1 MIPVWLL
8 ALGIV
13 GLNFTVWGLVGL
25 CRLVD
30 EKVLGR
36 WRRRRARRA
45 GRPQPGWGPWE
56 PVPSL
61 HTVAVLMPAHDE
73 EVVIAESLAAITAL
87 VPAGQVHVVSDGSTD
102 RTVELAREAGVH
114 VISTASNVGKAGA
127 LTEAVERFDLVER
140 FDYVLIL
147 DADTRV
153 RPGYFEA
160 ALPLFTDPG
169 VAAVAGAVRSSW
181 DPDRL
186 SLMGKILVCHRQRI
200 YALTQRLLKYGQ
212 TWRRLN
218 ATHIVPG
225 FASMYRTRVLPLID
239 MNPPGLVI
247 EDFNMTFE
255 LYRRKLGRVGFTM
268 RAVAE
273 TQDPARLI
281 DYVRQTRRWSLGL
294 WQTVRRLP
302 PRPSLFGAMLTLLL
316 IELITAAVSFLLL
329 PVLAVILVLPEI
341 TPAALTWP
349 VEGPAY
355 AVLAAHLSLAAL
367 LFGLLLPDFLL
378 TCLVVVLERSPRFF
392 AAFLAF
398 PLLRLIDSY
407 LALRTF
413 VPGMRRRSDGRWTSP
428 VRREVIETP
437 VVEELTAAGVL
448 TAAGEERVLET
459 AVAQR
464 LDRPRR
470 VALSVRSRHAEA
482 PSGAEAPEQA
492 RVLGA

>member
-13 GLNFTVWGLVGL
+13 GLNFTIWGLVGL

-30 EKVLGR
+30 EQVIGR

-45 GRPQPGWGPWE
+45 GRPELPAV
-56 PVPSL
+56 PVPGL
-61 HTVAVLMPAHDE
+61 ETVAVLMAAHDE

-87 VPAGQVHVVSDGSTD
+87 LPAAQVHVVSDGSTD
-102 RTVELAREAGVH
+102 RTVELAEQAGVH
-114 VISTASNVGKAGA
+114 VISTGVNLGKAGA
-127 LTEAVERFDLVER
+127 LEEAVERFDLVER

-181 DPDRL
+181 DGDRL
-186 SLMGKILVCHRQRI
+186 SLVGKVILCHRQRI

-225 FASMYRTRVLPLID
+225 FASMYRTRVLPQID

-255 LYRRKLGRVGFTM
+255 LYRRRLGRVGFTLK
-268 RAVAE
+268 AVAE
-273 TQDPARLI
+273 TQDPDRLA

-302 PRPSLFGAMLTLLL
+302 PRPSLFGAMLVLLL
-316 IELITAAVSFLLL
+316 LELVTAAVSFLLL
-329 PVLAVILVLPEI
+329 PVLVIVLVLPEI
-341 TPAALTWP
+341 TAGALTWP
-349 VEGPAY
+349 VEGPLY

-367 LFGLLLPDFLL
+367 LFGLLLPDFVL
-378 TCLVVVLERSPRFF
+378 TCVVVLIERRTRYL
-392 AAFLAF
+392 AAFIAF
-398 PLLRLIDSY
+398 PVLRLIDAY
-407 LALRTF
+407 LALRTL
-413 VPGMRRRSDGRWTSP
+413 VPGMRRSSDGRWTSP
-428 VRREVIETP
+428 TRREVTP
-437 VVEELTAAGVL
+437 APERAELVAAG
-448 TAAGEERVLET
+448 GERTVET
-459 AVAQR
+459 AIAER
-464 LDRPRR
+464 LDRPDAATGSGRPAEVRR
-470 VALSVRSRHAEA
+470 ST
-482 PSGAEAPEQA
+482 GT
-492 RVLGA
+492 G

>member
-13 GLNFTVWGLVGL
+13 GLNFTIWGLVGL
-25 CRLVD
+25 CRLID
-30 EKVLGR
+30 EKVLDR

-45 GRPQPGWGPWE
+45 GQPE
-56 PVPSL
+56 LTSVPVPPLAS
-61 HTVAVLMPAHDE
+61 VAVLMPAHDE
-73 EVVIAESLAAITAL
+73 EVVIAESLAAIIAL
-87 VPAGQVHVVSDGSTD
+87 IPADQVHVVSDGSTD

-114 VISTASNVGKAGA
+114 VISTRTNIGKAGA

-140 FDYVLIL
+140 FDYVLLL

-181 DPDRL
+181 DGDRL
-186 SLMGKILVCHRQRI
+186 SLMGKIIVCHRQRI

-239 MNPPGLVI
+239 MNPPGLVL

-255 LYRRKLGRVGFTM
+255 LYRHRLGRVGFTM
-268 RAVAE
+268 KAVAE
-273 TQDPARLI
+273 TQDPDTLI

-316 IELITAAVSFLLL
+316 IELVTAAVSFLLL
-329 PVLAVILVLPEI
+329 PVLALVLVLPQI
-341 TPAALTWP
+341 IPSALTWP
-349 VEGPAY
+349 VEGPLY
-355 AVLAAHLSLAAL
+355 GVLAAHLSLPAL

-378 TCLVVVLERSPRFF
+378 TCLVVLIERRTRYL

-398 PLLRLIDSY
+398 PLLRLIDAY
-407 LALRTF
+407 LALRTL
-413 VPGMRRRSDGRWTSP
+413 VPGMRRLSDGRWTSP
-428 VRREVIETP
+428 ARREVLEP
-437 VVEELTAAGVL
+437 GVAGELTAAP
-448 TAAGEERVLET
+448 EERVLET
-459 AVAQR
+459 AIAER
-464 LDRPRR
+464 LDRPSAADA
-470 VALSVRSRHAEA
+470 VLTDPGGSSEGSGALEEA
-482 PSGAEAPEQA
+482 PAAIPSAGS
-492 RVLGA
+492 

>member
-8 ALGIV
+8 VLGIV

-30 EKVLGR
+30 DKVLGR
-36 WRRRRARRA
+36 WRRRRARRRA
-45 GRPQPGWGPWE
+45 GDSGPA
-56 PVPSL
+56 PVPVPPL
-61 HTVAVLMPAHDE
+61 ATVAVLMPAYNE

-87 VPAGQVHVVSDGSTD
+87 VPADQVHVVSDGSTD

-114 VISTASNVGKAGA
+114 VMSTTANVGKAGA

-140 FDYVLIL
+140 FDYVLLL

-200 YALTQRLLKYGQ
+200 YALTQRLIKYGQ

-225 FASMYRTRVLPLID
+225 FASMYRTRVLPQID

-255 LYRRKLGRVGFTM
+255 LYRHKLGRVGFTM

-273 TQDPARLI
+273 TQDPARLA

-316 IELITAAVSFLLL
+316 FELVTAAVSFLLL

-355 AVLAAHLSLAAL
+355 GFLSAHLNLPAL
-367 LFGLLLPDFLL
+367 LFGLLFPDFLL
-378 TCLVVVLERSPRFF
+378 TCLVVVLERRARFL

-398 PLLRLIDSY
+398 PLMRLIDSY

-413 VPGMRRRSDGRWTSP
+413 VPGMRRRSDGRWVSP
-428 VRREVIETP
+428 ARREV
-437 VVEELTAAGVL
+437 VEETVGA
-448 TAAGEERVLET
+448 ERVG
-459 AVAQR
+459 
-464 LDRPRR
+464 RPRM
-470 VALSVRSRHAEA
+470 VPLSVRSEVPAEPVEA
-482 PSGAEAPEQA
+482 VEGAEPLETVEAVEAVVPEQTSVRTPVSGA
-492 RVLGA
+492 

>member
-1 MIPVWLL
+1 VIPVWLL

-45 GRPQPGWGPWE
+45 GRPE
-56 PVPSL
+56 STSAPVPSL
-61 HTVAVLMPAHDE
+61 ATVAVLMPAHDE
-73 EVVIAESLAAITAL
+73 EVVIADSLAAITAL
-87 VPAGQVHVVSDGSTD
+87 LPADQVHVVSDGSTD
-102 RTVELAREAGVH
+102 RTVELAAQAGVH
-114 VISTASNVGKAGA
+114 VISTATNVGKAGA
-127 LTEAVERFDLVER
+127 LEEAVERFDLVER

-160 ALPLFTDPG
+160 ALPLFADPG

-181 DPDRL
+181 DGDRL
-186 SLMGKILVCHRQRI
+186 SLIGKIIICHRQRI
-200 YALTQRLLKYGQ
+200 YGLTQRLLKYGQ
-212 TWRRLN
+212 TWKRLN

-225 FASMYRTRVLPLID
+225 FASMYRTSVLPQIE

-255 LYRRKLGRVGFTM
+255 LYRRRLGRVGFTM

-273 TQDPARLI
+273 TQDPDRLA

-316 IELITAAVSFLLL
+316 LELVTAAVSFLLL
-329 PVLAVILVLPEI
+329 PVLVVVLVLPEI
-341 TPAALTWP
+341 TTAALTWP
-349 VEGPAY
+349 VEGPLH
-355 AVLAAHLSLAAL
+355 AVLAAHLSLPAL

-378 TCLVVVLERSPRFF
+378 TCVVVLIERRTRYL

-398 PLLRLIDSY
+398 PVLRLIDAY
-407 LALRTF
+407 LALRTL
-413 VPGMRRRSDGRWTSP
+413 VPGMRRRSDGRWSSP
-428 VRREVIETP
+428 VRREVTGSAP
-437 VVEELTAAGVL
+437 VRELTAADEEAPL
-448 TAAGEERVLET
+448 QTAI
-459 AVAQR
+459 AVR
-464 LDRPRR
+464 LDRPAEEVDLRE
-470 VALSVRSRHAEA
+470 AGSSSSLRST
-482 PSGAEAPEQA
+482 
-492 RVLGA
+492 